1 MQILIGKLSSVLNTL
16 AVFKKHFYV
25 HCSESNSFCLF
36 PRKLQQIR
44 RAKQHHLIEHSLSYK
59 ILILSIFITISNV
72 FTPVMN
78 KSLHDTLMAIC
89 TSGGDLAATVAS
101 LVGSLN

>member
-36 PRKLQQIR
+36 PRKL
-44 RAKQHHLIEHSLSYK
+44 EHSLSYK